1 MTIIVHCEFGERE
14 RESERQS
21 ESVGE
26 LNCGSGTAD
35 RQHVDE
41 DGVHAYVGPGSVVG
55 PAELAQRAV
64 QPVRFGDLSCVTM
77 PVSKTGQKRQ
87 CECERGI
94 DIEPLIPRAGRST
107 KSRKFRNESQIL
119 ST

>member
-1 MTIIVHCEFGERE
+1 M
-14 RESERQS
+14 
-21 ESVGE
+21 GE
-26 LNCGSGTAD
+26 LNCGSGTTD

-94 DIEPLIPRAGRST
+94 DIEPLIPQADQPSPGNSGTNLR
-107 KSRKFRNESQIL
+107 F
-119 ST
+119 